1 MAKPSTSVNHMIAKK
16 KIGLPPN
23 LKKMAVTQNLVEE
36 A

>member
-1 MAKPSTSVNHMIAKK
+1 MAKPSTSINHMIPT

-23 LKKMAVTQNLVEE
+23 LKKMAATQNLVEE